1 MDKLRFQ
8 TALIN
13 WFQRHKRDLP
23 WRHTKD
29 PYKIWLSEIMLQQT
43 QVATVI
49 PYYQRWLEKFPTLQ
63 SVADASEDKILKT
76 WEGLGYYSRAR
87 NFHSACKEAI
97 SKYDGKVPEDIEE
110 IQQLPGIGRYTAGA
124 ILSIA
129 FNKPVPLVDGNVIRV
144 LSRLFAI
151 KKDPRRF
158 QVLFWEQA
166 EKLLFKKEPGTFNQ
180 ALMELGATV
189 CTPTNPS
196 CLICPVNSFC
206 LAKKQ
211 GIQEQL
217 PLSPKRAKTQIV
229 HLASALIRQNGKI
242 LLCQRKQP
250 GHLKGMWEPPT
261 VSFIPKKESAQRKI
275 EDFINQWGAIEINT
289 EEKPDVLKTSR
300 THYRL
305 HFSAF
310 RANIRGQSPSG
321 TVPKIDSRTTNDERR
336 ATVLGYP
343 TDLSSAEW
351 IPRKDLAS
359 LPMPGAWAKFFKAEL
374 KGAK

>member
-1 MDKLRFQ
+1 MDKNHFQ
-8 TALIN
+8 SSLLS
-13 WFQRHKRDLP
+13 WFRKHQRDLP

-49 PYYQRWLEKFPTLQ
+49 PYYDRWIKQFPTAE
-63 SVADASEDKILKT
+63 SVADAPEEKILKL

-87 NFHSACKEAI
+87 NLQAACREVVE
-97 SKYDGKVPEDIEE
+97 KYDGKVPDSLEE
-110 IQQLPGIGRYTAGA
+110 IQKLPGIGRYTAGA

-144 LSRLFAI
+144 LSRLFAM
-151 KKDPRRF
+151 KKNPRKF
-158 QVLFWEQA
+158 QVLFWDQA

-189 CTPTNPS
+189 CTPANPS

-206 LAKKQ
+206 LAKKK

-217 PLSPKRAKTQIV
+217 PLSPKRAKTQII

-242 LLCQRKQP
+242 LLCQRKET

-261 VSFIPKKESAQRKI
+261 IPIQKQNNTRQGL
-275 EDFINQWGAIEINT
+275 INFLQKSGFEIQIVGNSIS
-289 EEKPDVLKTSR
+289 LQTS
-300 THYRL
+300 RL
-305 HFSAF
+305 HFRLRFQLFQAKL
-310 RANIRGQSPSG
+310 IRENTPS
-321 TVPKIDSRTTNDERR
+321 S
-336 ATVLGYP
+336 
-343 TDLSSAEW
+343 
-351 IPRKDLAS
+351 
-359 LPMPGAWAKFFKAEL
+359 
-374 KGAK
+374 